1 MKSQTKSKDFINKT
15 IFRIGFL
22 SLLLF
27 LFSCKSDNSEQKEY
41 DSLKS
46 NLKYKSYKT
55 LSDNTIPPLVLLYN
69 STSHNEDPVIS
80 EGVLRLLLG
89 YSWIVNNK
97 SNYAIAEGNIIQD
110 LSTNDKDLKF
120 LAHSLVAISMY
131 EEGWKKLAVDEAE
144 KGESLL
150 NKEPKT
156 TESQLKIMT
165 FHIIMGTLSVYL
177 ENFQGARFHFAGL
190 SIATGISWP
199 YQIADAMADLKEG
212 KNKQGLLKIKVLKS
226 EKDIPETV
234 KKTLSET
241 LDKIEKTSGTVDSKL
256 FWPRSISLAL
266 YGEIKNSEINGI
278 DKVTELLDNLSEKL
292 KID

>member
-1 MKSQTKSKDFINKT
+1 MKSLTKSKDFLCKT
-15 IFRIGFL
+15 IFPFGFL
-22 SLLLF
+22 VLIIFLLA
-27 LFSCKSDNSEQKEY
+27 CNNDNTEQKEY
-41 DSLKS
+41 DSLKT
-46 NLKYKSYKT
+46 NLKFKSYKT
-55 LSDNTIPPLVLLYN
+55 LSENTIPPLVLLYN
-69 STSHNEDPVIS
+69 STSHKDDPEIS

-97 SNYAIAEGNIIQD
+97 PNYAIAEGSIIQD
-110 LSTNDKDLKF
+110 LSTDDKDLKF
-120 LAHSLVAISMY
+120 LAHSLLAISMY
-131 EEGWKKLAVDEAE
+131 EEGWKKLAAEEAE

-150 NKEPKT
+150 NKEPRT
-156 TESQLKIMT
+156 TDSQLKTMT
-165 FHIIMGTLSVYL
+165 FHIIMGTLSVYE

-190 SIATGISWP
+190 SITTGISWP

-226 EKDIPETV
+226 EKDIPEAV
-234 KKTLSET
+234 KKTLTET
-241 LDKIEKTSGTVDSKL
+241 LAKIEKTSGTIDSKL

-266 YGEIKNSEINGI
+266 YSEIRNSEINGI